1 MSANLNIIK
10 RDGSKAEF
18 DKLKIENAILKAMK
32 YGSGVL
38 EEDIAKNIADE
49 KSQYLQGSHSK
60 TVSKVEELVYKE
72 LIDHKQEL
80 TAKAYEGYRAVQS
93 FKREVNTT
101 DDSILGLLDKSN
113 EDVLNENS
121 NENG

>member
-49 KSQYLQGSHSK
+49 IEKIYLQGSPSP

-72 LIDHKQEL
+72 LIDHKQ
-80 TAKAYEGYRAVQS
+80 
-93 FKREVNTT
+93 
-101 DDSILGLLDKSN
+101 
-113 EDVLNENS
+113 
-121 NENG
+121 